1 VLAAIRGSLASARE
15 TVVTASPVSAATVR
29 SVGRARGLGLKTL
42 SVRIVPFLD
51 QGAGYDKIVQR
62 YNLFLGRR
70 IVRPDQGISLQCGE

>member
-1 VLAAIRGSLASARE
+1 M
-15 TVVTASPVSAATVR
+15 
-29 SVGRARGLGLKTL
+29 TL

-70 IVRPDQGISLQCGE
+70 IVRPDQGISLQCGK